1 MVMLTLVFQEKRD
14 GNHWGRRRGECCA
27 EGVGVLQQPGCG
39 GSAWAVPRSWHCP
52 GATLAM
58 ARCWVGEVGAPGWR
72 EAAHPWAD
80 GRWFCPAEKS

>member
-39 GSAWAVPRSWHCP
+39 GLGLGCSSLLALPQCHPGRGPVLGWGGGSAGMERGCP
-52 GATLAM
+52 PLA
-58 ARCWVGEVGAPGWR
+58 
-72 EAAHPWAD
+72 
-80 GRWFCPAEKS
+80 